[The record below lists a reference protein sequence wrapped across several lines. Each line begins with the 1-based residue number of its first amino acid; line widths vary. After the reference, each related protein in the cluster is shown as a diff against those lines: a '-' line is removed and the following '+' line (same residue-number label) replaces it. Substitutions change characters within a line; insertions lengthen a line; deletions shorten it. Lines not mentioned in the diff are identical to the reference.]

1 VVCVV
6 FEKMFQSLSKSN
18 SIFLINFQK
27 QSSVI
32 FDSYIGKTNSIFNDF
47 KHLPVLHLIS
57 TT

>member
-1 VVCVV
+1 
-6 FEKMFQSLSKSN
+6 MFLGYTKSN
-18 SIFLINFQK
+18 SIFFANFQK